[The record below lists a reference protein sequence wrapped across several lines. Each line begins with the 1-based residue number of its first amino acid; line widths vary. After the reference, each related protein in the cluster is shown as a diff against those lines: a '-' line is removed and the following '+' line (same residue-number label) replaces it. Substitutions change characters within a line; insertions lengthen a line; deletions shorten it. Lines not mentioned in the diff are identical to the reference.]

1 MTEDRRLF
9 WTHENVQ
16 KWLITNGWSSL
27 VNTFIQHNIQHN
39 NFLNLNTEKL
49 NDLLLNI
56 TYSEKQRLLSAI
68 QQVKADQEPSIPR
81 INIPAC
87 NKRKS
92 DLSPIKTT
100 TSPNSYFNIQ
110 QFIPKRTS
118 STESNVSRMI
128 EAFQPHIRHMKTK
141 SSTNPRISANDPEIL
156 SKLLGK
162 RVPLQHALT
171 QDRRI
176 QVTMDTDMFI
186 RLWIKE
192 SSDALTIKRAILQK
206 LSIDVDPSYFLYYHE
221 NGIQSTVPLTDE
233 DLVRTCQASDDNQ
246 PNRVLVV
253 PVEGYQLVGQ
263 QKFAYNE
270 SSTIRYVL
278 QSASP
283 ASTITGY
290 QLSDPETPPTRL
302 STNEL
307 WSSNETFIP
316 NHTNTTYSNSSR
328 ICSDQGILLYD
339 PPTPRD
345 NTDFS
350 TSFPTE
356 PLSPIGSHKSEEF
369 GERPSV
375 ERLYSDIDRYLPG
388 HDLDQEILIENTAPK
403 RLLGHKPSVRV
414 VAKEAHRR
422 WKSRHVGDSLLRRK
436 STKMWGSKVER
447 VKPGEENR
455 IVASDR
461 PVPTKMQWL
470 RGELIGRGSFGR
482 VYHALN
488 VATGEW
494 IAVKQVEVAVT
505 ESDRRNDDL
514 KEAADALYRE
524 ISLLKDLEHIN
535 IVQYMGYDFNSDEGL
550 IYIFLEYVPGGS
562 IASLLNQRSVFN
574 ESLTAFF
581 TRQIIQGLEYLHK
594 KGILHRDIKAGNVLI
609 DQNGVC
615 KITDFG
621 LSKNQ
626 NDSAYDPASDNS
638 TMKGTVFWMAPEVL
652 TNNYSEKVDIWSLG
666 CTVLEMITGT
676 HPWMNLT
683 SLAALYAIGNHK
695 TPEIPCN
702 VSSEAKDFLRQC
714 FKIKPEERPTASELL
729 QHPFVQNVDSFDFK
743 KV

>member
-1 MTEDRRLF
+1 MKMVS
-9 WTHENVQ
+9 N
-16 KWLITNGWSSL
+16 
-27 VNTFIQHNIQHN
+27 
-39 NFLNLNTEKL
+39 
-49 NDLLLNI
+49 
-56 TYSEKQRLLSAI
+56 
-68 QQVKADQEPSIPR
+68 QVKAYSTFKPSY
-81 INIPAC
+81 C
-87 NKRKS
+87 
-92 DLSPIKTT
+92 
-100 TSPNSYFNIQ
+100 
-110 QFIPKRTS
+110 
-118 STESNVSRMI
+118 SNLYL
-128 EAFQPHIRHMKTK
+128 A
-141 SSTNPRISANDPEIL
+141 
-156 SKLLGK
+156 
-162 RVPLQHALT
+162 VPL
-171 QDRRI
+171 
-176 QVTMDTDMFI
+176 
-186 RLWIKE
+186 
-192 SSDALTIKRAILQK
+192 S
-206 LSIDVDPSYFLYYHE
+206 
-221 NGIQSTVPLTDE
+221 DE
-233 DLVRTCQASDDNQ
+233 DLIRTCQASDDSQ

-253 PVEGYQLVGQ
+253 PIDGYQLVGQ
-263 QKFAYNE
+263 QKFQYNE

-328 ICSDQGILLYD
+328 IYPDQGILLYD

-345 NTDFS
+345 NTDFP
-350 TSFPTE
+350 TPFPTE

-388 HDLDQEILIENTAPK
+388 HDLDQEILIENMAPK

-422 WKSRHVGDSLLRRK
+422 WKSRHVSDSLLRRK

-574 ESLTAFF
+574 EPLTAFF
-581 TRQIIQGLEYLHK
+581 TRQIIQGLEYLHE
-594 KGILHRDIKAGNVLI
+594 KGILHRV
-609 DQNGVC
+609 
-615 KITDFG
+615 
-621 LSKNQ
+621 SK
-626 NDSAYDPASDNS
+626 Y
-638 TMKGTVFWMAPEVL
+638 
-652 TNNYSEKVDIWSLG
+652 I
-666 CTVLEMITGT
+666 I
-676 HPWMNLT
+676 
-683 SLAALYAIGNHK
+683 
-695 TPEIPCN
+695 
-702 VSSEAKDFLRQC
+702 
-714 FKIKPEERPTASELL
+714 
-729 QHPFVQNVDSFDFK
+729 
-743 KV
+743 